1 MKFSEN
7 PQFNFEWFCYLLF
20 CKEFNKPYG
29 IFRYKNQSA
38 IETQPI
44 EVNGECVGFQSKF
57 YETKLSDHKTE
68 FLEMIDKANRDY
80 SELNRLIIYTNQ
92 EWAPSYKN
100 DEKGV
105 ALTDTLKGKKKLAHV
120 NEFGLYNLIFESRK
134 PEARNFKRWVTH
146 EVLPS
151 IYKNGEYSVNQGNQE
166 SYRVALGEALRENEI
181 FRQELREYDLL
192 KVKP

>member
-1 MKFSEN
+1 M
-7 PQFNFEWFCYLLF
+7 
-20 CKEFNKPYG
+20 G
-29 IFRYKNQSA
+29 IKNSRDA
-38 IETQPI
+38 
-44 EVNGECVGFQSKF
+44 
-57 YETKLSDHKTE
+57 LS
-68 FLEMIDKANRDY
+68 R
-80 SELNRLIIYTNQ
+80 LN
-92 EWAPSYKN
+92 N

-181 FRQELREYDLL
+181 FRQEPREYDLL
-192 KVKP
+192 KVKL